1 VEAILTHYQSHL
13 SEVTLKPSSGGIF
26 DITVDGELVFSKH
39 QSGRFPEKDEVIRLV
54 GERIR
59 T

>member
-1 VEAILTHYQSHL
+1 MDAILAHYQSHL
-13 SEVTLKPSSGGIF
+13 SEITLKPSSGGVF
-26 DITVDGELVFSKH
+26 DITVDGEVVFSKH